1 MITRA
6 VDAVKRPDVHE
17 QQPVGPRAEPYGPQR
32 RRVGRARGD
41 RRRAPTA
48 RAAIPIV
55 SASLLSDEILGIG
68 VSCAGSSAEKNRI
81 A

>member
-32 RRVGRARGD
+32 RRAAAPGVTDAAPEPRGRRYRSSAR
-41 RRRAPTA
+41 
-48 RAAIPIV
+48 
-55 SASLLSDEILGIG
+55 SLLSDEILGIG
-68 VSCAGSSAEKNRI
+68 VSCAGSSAEKNPI